1 MDQEDENNDM
11 NNSSMEVPLNDYSL
25 SALEI
30 SSTRIAA
37 KLVVL
42 NTNSTSEQ
50 ISGAAVANFTN
61 NWLIAGTGAILVS
74 SLKLVLLDIW

>member
-1 MDQEDENNDM
+1 
-11 NNSSMEVPLNDYSL
+11 LL
-25 SALEI
+25 SGSEI
-30 SSTRIAA
+30 SSTRLAA

-42 NTNSTSEQ
+42 NTNSTSDQ

-74 SLKLVLLDIW
+74 